1 MVGGEVVMCSKLKL
15 DDDEGFGYG
24 GGDYIGGCGG
34 GVLRAAGWAMGCVS
48 ATNTSRALHSMKTG
62 AGSGRRGR
70 WLLRPRKSMGS

>member
-34 GVLRAAGWAMGCVS
+34 GVLRAAGWAVF
-48 ATNTSRALHSMKTG
+48 
-62 AGSGRRGR
+62 
-70 WLLRPRKSMGS
+70 RPQTPHEHCIQ